1 MLRAISTVWIC
12 VLLVL
17 AMSVAAKAERRVALV
32 IGNGKYENV
41 PHLPNPAH
49 DAEDVAAA
57 LKSLGFETI
66 VAVDLDQAGMQDA
79 AIRFAREAR
88 SADVALFYYSGHA
101 MQFAGVNYLMPIDAA
116 LDDEAD
122 LRRFSR
128 VDDFIADLQLAKNLR
143 ILVLDSCRDNPLA
156 EALKRSANRN
166 RGTAPI
172 EAGLARV
179 DSPQGMIVAF
189 STQAGRTADDGIGR
203 NSPYTAAF
211 LDNIGKNEE
220 IGLVFR
226 GISEQVF
233 ETTKQQQLPELS
245 LSLIGRFYLGGEPA
259 AAPKQKPDAAGG
271 RLELALV
278 ADDPANAAG
287 APLRQFGDPEASHA
301 IERSITFPGDIESI
315 AVVGDQIGGVG
326 LDIAIAAPALER
338 INADAGVVGRQIAL
352 VLDGR
357 TVLSVAV
364 LREPLASRIM
374 LSGNFSMDEIQ
385 RLVGAIIT
393 NE

>member
-1 MLRAISTVWIC
+1 MLRAISTLWIC

-57 LKSLGFETI
+57 LKSLGFEAI

-166 RGTAPI
+166 RSTAPV

-189 STQAGRTADDGIGR
+189 STQAGRTADDGKGR
-203 NSPYTAAF
+203 NSPYTTAF

-259 AAPKQKPDAAGG
+259 AAAKQKPGTAGG
-271 RLELALV
+271 RLELVLV

-287 APLRQFGDPEASHA
+287 APLRQFGDPEASHG

-315 AVVGDQIGGVG
+315 AVVGDQFGGVG

-385 RLVGAIIT
+385 RLVGAVIT
-393 NE
+393 SE

>member
-1 MLRAISTVWIC
+1 MLRALGILWIC

-17 AMSVAAKAERRVALV
+17 AMGSAANAERRVALI
-32 IGNGKYENV
+32 IGNGAYENA
-41 PHLPNPAH
+41 PHLPNPAN

-57 LKSLGFETI
+57 LKSLGFEAM

-79 AIRFAREAR
+79 AIRFAREAE

-101 MQFAGVNYLMPIDAA
+101 MQFAGVNYLMPIDAV

-128 VDDFIADLQLAKNLR
+128 VDEFIADLQLAKNLR

-156 EALKRSANRN
+156 EALKRSLIRT
-166 RGTAPI
+166 RGTAPA
-172 EAGLARV
+172 EHGLARV

-189 STQAGRTADDGIGR
+189 STQAGRTADDGKGR

-226 GISEQVF
+226 SISEQVF

-245 LSLIGRFYLGGEPA
+245 LSLIGRFYLGGIPA
-259 AAPKQKPDAAGG
+259 ADAKQKPDSTGG

-278 ADDPANAAG
+278 ADEPAKAAG

-301 IERSITFPGDIESI
+301 IERAITFPGDIESI
-315 AVVGDQIGGVG
+315 AVVGDQFGGVG

-338 INADAGVVGRQIAL
+338 INGDAELVGRQIAL

-364 LREPLASRIM
+364 LREPLASHIM

-385 RLVGAIIT
+385 RLVGAIAT
-393 NE
+393 NQ